1 MRLILL
7 GGDIKRGKKFRAKDL
22 RLGTEEDLK
31 DKVVGYTD
39 ESGVQIPP
47 LHPRC
52 RCAIRYDE
60 EPARSG

>member
-1 MRLILL
+1 MT
-7 GGDIKRGKKFRAKDL
+7 A
-22 RLGTEEDLK
+22 GTNRVCGRCMDLK

-60 EPARSG
+60 AEANISNRAAIGI